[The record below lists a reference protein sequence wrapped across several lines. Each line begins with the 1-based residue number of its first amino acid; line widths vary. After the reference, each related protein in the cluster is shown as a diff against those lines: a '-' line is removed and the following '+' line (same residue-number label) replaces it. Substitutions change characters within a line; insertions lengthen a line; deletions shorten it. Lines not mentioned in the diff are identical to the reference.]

1 MGNRTEEE
9 KFEEGPF
16 TTSEDRGVK
25 GDSYFE
31 TVTAIERINLGDV
44 FHDFSLF
51 FNPLFQILQKWLD
64 LHPNTSMGYSSN
76 KAKAP
81 AVVMDDCTVP
91 VYGVAFGSSKG
102 SAGASTATVSN
113 TIVTTSML
121 NWEKNKEEIPQ
132 KEAQPVK
139 SKVVKNHGDSF
150 FIDDEEMFIASKGN
164 SNSAVE
170 DDYFVVL

>member
-1 MGNRTEEE
+1 
-9 KFEEGPF
+9 
-16 TTSEDRGVK
+16 
-25 GDSYFE
+25 
-31 TVTAIERINLGDV
+31 
-44 FHDFSLF
+44 
-51 FNPLFQILQKWLD
+51 
-64 LHPNTSMGYSSN
+64 MGYSSN

-102 SAGASTATVSN
+102 SAGASTAAVSN

-139 SKVVKNHGDSF
+139 SKVVKNSGDSF